1 MRTRTRLPEAGI
13 WFYHKRGQQSGTSE
27 KRIQAGRGRPRSAA
41 PLGFSAVTEDEEEG
55 ASTAVPHPHL
65 NRAGA
70 QINRATAATVRSCRL
85 PACLSGH
92 LPAARPTAGAGT
104 GRSAAP
110 AGWPR
115 SAAASPR
122 PSALQWPRT
131 YARPG
136 SARLAGSRV
145 KKPRSGRRSGRTNYW
160 GRPCYT
166 GTGAQALRRRGT
178 NYTGYVCSYRATHPH
193 WPGRQPC
200 RELPPALLL
209 LLLPPS
215 LAASTTRKSFVGLA
229 GSVPFFSPGEYGR
242 RGSGLAC
249 LWPPA
254 LLLAPA
260 PARHSRGTEG
270 GSGWTAEARGDGVH
284 ALHALVRAHRL
295 PCALHQRGGDRAAL
309 VFLRWRPIICAGR
322 IRGGTGFATALSSVM
337 SYYYILTRH
346 ACISAA
352 TITESFKRG

>member
-1 MRTRTRLPEAGI
+1 
-13 WFYHKRGQQSGTSE
+13 
-27 KRIQAGRGRPRSAA
+27 
-41 PLGFSAVTEDEEEG
+41 
-55 ASTAVPHPHL
+55 VPHPHL

-115 SAAASPR
+115 SASASPR

-215 LAASTTRKSFVGLA
+215 LAASTTRKSLVGLA

-284 ALHALVRAHRL
+284 ALHALVRAH
-295 PCALHQRGGDRAAL
+295 
-309 VFLRWRPIICAGR
+309 
-322 IRGGTGFATALSSVM
+322 TACRV
-337 SYYYILTRH
+337 H
-346 ACISAA
+346 CISAA
-352 TITESFKRG
+352 GTGPRLSSCAGVRLFVRDGSGGDRVCYCFVICHVLLLHTHSPCMYICCYNY

>member
-1 MRTRTRLPEAGI
+1 M
-13 WFYHKRGQQSGTSE
+13 
-27 KRIQAGRGRPRSAA
+27 
-41 PLGFSAVTEDEEEG
+41 TEDEERG
-55 ASTAVPHPHL
+55 GGGVYRRAPPPISTALVHRLTVPRRRRYV
-65 NRAGA
+65 RAACRRVFLDTCLPPGPP
-70 QINRATAATVRSCRL
+70 RARGPAEAL
-85 PACLSGH
+85 P
-92 LPAARPTAGAGT
+92 P
-104 GRSAAP
+104 P
-110 AGWPR
+110 AGLGPLR
-115 SAAASPR
+115 PR
-122 PSALQWPRT
+122 PGPALRAAVAPHV
-131 YARPG
+131 RPG
-136 SARLAGSRV
+136 SARLAGCRV

-322 IRGGTGFATALSSVM
+322 IRGGQGLLLLCHLSCPTTTYSLAMHVYLLLQLLSPSRGDSSVK
-337 SYYYILTRH
+337 
-346 ACISAA
+346 ISNNPGG
-352 TITESFKRG
+352 SKL